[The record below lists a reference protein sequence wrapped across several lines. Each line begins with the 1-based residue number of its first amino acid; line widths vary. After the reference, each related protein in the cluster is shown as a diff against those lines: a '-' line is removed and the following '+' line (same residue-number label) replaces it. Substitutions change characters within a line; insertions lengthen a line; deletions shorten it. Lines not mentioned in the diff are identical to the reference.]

1 LISSGAGVTKR
12 NPLLRWARHRIG
24 STGLN
29 RSMIM
34 RRLSQVGHPRLRE
47 LRARGLAGGR
57 PADRMLGHLIRF
69 VESGVVTIPSGYA
82 NELKLDMST
91 LPISHAHF
99 GSLTY
104 GNLESAVQEAMLRH
118 LAAGGVFYDVGAN
131 LGFFALLGA
140 RLAGPEGTVVAFEAA
155 PDNAEAIRVNAAL
168 NGFTNIEVIAKAVS
182 DRSGVGQLQVVD
194 DQSWSKLAE
203 YGEHPNT
210 EKVMDV
216 ELVSIDQ
223 LIADGAIRP
232 PTVVKI
238 DVEGA
243 ELAVL
248 EGMRST
254 IAAYQPAIIC
264 ELHDTHAE
272 FVEFARSCGYRLI
285 NLEGTIPVQA
295 EGASAHALALP
306 ALNSG
311 D

>member
-1 LISSGAGVTKR
+1 MSSGAGATAR
-12 NPLLRWARHRIG
+12 NPLRWARHRIG
-24 STGLN
+24 SAGLN
-29 RSMIM
+29 RSMVL

-47 LRARGLAGGR
+47 LRARGLAGER
-57 PADRMLGHLIRF
+57 PADRMLGHVISFL
-69 VESGVVTIPSGYA
+69 ESGVATIPSGYA
-82 NELKLDMST
+82 HGLKLDMHSM
-91 LPISHAHF
+91 PISHAHF

-118 LAAGGVFYDVGAN
+118 LAEGGVFYDIGAN

-140 RLAGPEGTVVAFEAA
+140 RLAGPEGTVIAFEAA

-182 DRSGVGQLQVVD
+182 NRPGIGSLQIVD
-194 DQSWSKLAE
+194 DQSWSKLAD

-210 EKVMDV
+210 EQVMDV

-223 LIADGAIRP
+223 LIADGTIRP

-254 IAAYQPAIIC
+254 IKAYQPTIIC

-272 FVEFARSCGYRLI
+272 FVKFTRDCGYRAI
-285 NLEGTIPVQA
+285 NLEGTIPVEE

-311 D
+311 E